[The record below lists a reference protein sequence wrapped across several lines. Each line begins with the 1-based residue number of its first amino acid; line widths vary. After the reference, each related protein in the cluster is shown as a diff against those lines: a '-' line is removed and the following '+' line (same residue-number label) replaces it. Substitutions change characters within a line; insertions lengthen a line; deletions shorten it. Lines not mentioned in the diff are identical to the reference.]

1 MNLIGFFCLAWALLA
16 CDQDEGKDNPGVS
29 FPDYGEVLAFP
40 GAEGYGRHATGGRT
54 GEVYQVTTLADS
66 GRGSLRDAVSKPN
79 RIIRSQMSIQRF
91 KAVRMPYNDTSSI
104 SAFSPRESNRTRSGG
119 IDGCGQ
125 FHSHVNTR
133 METTFFR

>member
-54 GEVYQVTTLADS
+54 GVICFFSSFVSLSSLFAPPKI
-66 GRGSLRDAVSKPN
+66 GRIFFFRLYYNLSCLRFSTN
-79 RIIRSQMSIQRF
+79 R
-91 KAVRMPYNDTSSI
+91 SI
-104 SAFSPRESNRTRSGG
+104 SCNFLG
-119 IDGCGQ
+119 I
-125 FHSHVNTR
+125 S
-133 METTFFR
+133 ML

>member
-79 RIIRSQMSIQRF
+79 RIIVF
-91 KAVRMPYNDTSSI
+91 KVAGVIKLESPLD
-104 SAFSPRESNRTRSGG
+104 FSKNLTIAAQTAPGDGVVVYGNRVS
-119 IDGCGQ
+119 
-125 FHSHVNTR
+125 F
-133 METTFFR
+133 

>member
-16 CDQDEGKDNPGVS
+16 CDQDEGKDNSGVS

-66 GRGSLRDAVSKPN
+66 GRGSLRDAVN
-79 RIIRSQMSIQRF
+79 QIR
-91 KAVRMPYNDTSSI
+91 VSSRLLKELDNC
-104 SAFSPRESNRTRSGG
+104 STDSSG
-119 IDGCGQ
+119 
-125 FHSHVNTR
+125 
-133 METTFFR
+133 